1 MTSNHRSTSPRHSD
15 ATLESMRLAAEAA
28 TLATCDLPVDT
39 DLDDALTALT
49 EVLATA
55 ATSKLLLEAVEQAA
69 GRSSVSMESLRVA
82 IFEFTRAHKSNGATP
97 EAVLISLK
105 GVVNQHR
112 LPLLPRYMSDWSGDR
127 LHATISSW
135 CIEAYFKS

>member
-1 MTSNHRSTSPRHSD
+1 MASDHESSGPRRTD
-15 ATLESMRLAAEAA
+15 TTLESMRLAAEAA
-28 TLATCDLPVDT
+28 TLATCDLPVDG

-49 EVLATA
+49 EVLASA
-55 ATSKLLLEAVEQAA
+55 AASKLLLEAVEEAA
-69 GRSSVSMESLRVA
+69 DRSSVSMGSLRVA

-105 GVVNQHR
+105 SVVNQHR
-112 LPLLPRYMSDWSGDR
+112 LPLLPRYMSDWSRDR
-127 LHATISSW
+127 LQATISSW